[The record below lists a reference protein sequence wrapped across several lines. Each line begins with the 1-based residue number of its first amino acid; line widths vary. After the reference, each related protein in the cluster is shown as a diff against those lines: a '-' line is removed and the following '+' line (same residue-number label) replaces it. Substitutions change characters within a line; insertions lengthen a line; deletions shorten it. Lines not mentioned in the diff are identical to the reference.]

1 MSKRTR
7 KNLVTFLKRYSFEDL
22 ATSFFVLNLW
32 LPNIASPI
40 KSQYLFVL
48 LEEMADKLPRKSR
61 IRSYKDF
68 KDLSDGIIRRIP
80 SFPMLEDYV
89 PEADWGEIKFYFE
102 KRFFRL
108 FYGGDLSNSYD
119 FAYAFEATHF
129 GFDKR
134 YRDIVDRSPTDEFKF
149 FLSLQ
154 DLILNN
160 IAQSHK
166 FENRIRNGHFETPGE
181 DFWRECRKFLREFDV
196 GEFDTKL
203 VDRFTNTLDASTATT
218 ARSTDKE
225 FLSRAFEGKNCFYF
239 FLQKDGRYFPVL
251 PRRHLATLFDTWGN
265 LLFDHYHEL
274 SDGAADPLMRI
285 NSQFADFVSA
295 RTKQKTYANLVTAL
309 TAEMEYDE
317 TLFATAFLSESK
329 VILVHLL
336 PPPSADKSL
345 QEKMKTLPERFQR
358 VEELLSA
365 KPMKIASVMENRFM
379 SFEPEPGRG
388 RQMEVELVACVPFA
402 TTNASPVP
410 MPPEFRWGVISLEQ
424 MLALVDEC
432 ADTNEL
438 ADFWEY
444 RKNMSKGFS
453 MPGALVSTLDL
464 FGSFKA
470 SSSVL
475 IEGATEYTDI
485 MIDPTWG
492 SSYRYR
498 SLSEFWSAYPDVST
512 FGEPRGWKLHKQDE
526 DAGVA
531 MFTDRTTFDYFR
543 SMLLGDV
550 RVLISA
556 PVGLLSETQ
565 GEITETIMDALSDAL
580 TLYAQRVGQV
590 LDRFS
595 WDSIHILFF
604 PSGLVK
610 NETLMGHLQNRIP
623 TDSLWNADGVR
634 LENGKFGIRVVFD
647 DTEVGKALLN
657 AADRSIQIELLID
670 VLRQV
675 GDDGSE
681 ELANVLAELEM
692 EKKEKNRFRTF
703 LIEDRVSFPG
713 FADFVVPGEREYK
726 LASKKLAELA
736 KDNEV
741 MPGEY
746 DEQRSKELIK
756 RLIDKLV
763 EDLNSVVNDFDFK
776 TCVAVLLS
784 NVDSLINRY
793 TQDSARIMNAV
804 DQDVEYDLDVSSAEH
819 HIEFVEQHHCY
830 RYLIEKFVQL
840 QPAGNE
846 FLSDRRLAEL
856 LAIVGRILHLYFVSD
871 QIHYGIYP
879 ATLSVS
885 QDFLISFDQV
895 VDIGEMQRRL
905 TETQAQ
911 IRLGLIGKRDDAISF
926 PIPLDQYYDRLDT
939 AFRKDLG
946 FSLRDLINAC
956 QVLSHW
962 AHFRG
967 MAEPETFYHAD
978 LDEIRPVL
986 EAGIEGFDSS
996 RAAAILEFLTLD
1008 PEKILRILGDSQP
1021 AKDLPV
1027 WEHRKRPNR
1036 YYIRPIIRIGE
1047 SYYWGPYSI
1056 ERSGKIWSGIL
1067 SHHKLPSDIDAKNI
1081 KNLLDKTHKA
1091 STDLLQA
1098 RIAEIVERITPFIRT
1113 EVSPFDLG
1121 HSETDIG
1128 DIDVFALSSDR
1139 TILFNIESK
1148 VIDQAYCNKDLKRI
1162 AKRIFGEE
1170 VTADGSSIGGY
1181 LKKVLDRDAF
1191 LRAHGRQ
1198 LAEHYWGK
1206 LDKDPQIVSLFVTS
1220 EPHWYTAFPVV
1231 DSVVEFVEVRLL
1243 EDHIRERIRKD
1254 S

>member
-7 KNLVTFLKRYSFEDL
+7 KNLVTFLKGYSFEDL

-40 KSQYLFVL
+40 KSQCLYVL

-80 SFPMLEDYV
+80 GFPMLEDYV
-89 PEADWGEIKFYFE
+89 PEVDWGDIKFYLQ

-119 FAYAFEATHF
+119 FAYAFQAIHF

-154 DLILNN
+154 DLILNS
-160 IAQSHK
+160 ISQSRK
-166 FENRIRNGHFETPGE
+166 IENRIQNGHFETPRE
-181 DFWRECRKFLREFDV
+181 EFWRECRKFLREFDV
-196 GEFDTKL
+196 GEFDTTL
-203 VDRFTNTLDASTATT
+203 VDRFTRTLDASTATPY
-218 ARSTDKE
+218 RSTEKE
-225 FLSRAFEGKNCFYF
+225 FQSRAFEGKNCFYF
-239 FLQKDGRYFPVL
+239 FLQNDGRYFPVL
-251 PRRHLATLFDTWGN
+251 PRRHLAILFDTWGK

-274 SDGAADPLMRI
+274 SEGDADPLLRI
-285 NSQFADFVSA
+285 NFQFAEFVEA
-295 RTKQKTYANLVTAL
+295 RTKQATYVNLVTAL
-309 TAEMEYDE
+309 TPDLEYDE

-329 VILVHLL
+329 IILVHLL

-345 QEKMKTLPERFQR
+345 QERMKTLPERFRQ

-379 SFEPEPGRG
+379 SFEPDPERV
-388 RQMEVELVACVPFA
+388 REMEVELVACVPFA

-410 MPPEFRWGVISLEQ
+410 MPPEFRWAVISLEQ
-424 MLALVDEC
+424 MLALIDEC

-444 RKNMSKGFS
+444 RKDMSKGFS

-475 IEGATEYTDI
+475 VEGATEYTGI
-485 MIDPTWG
+485 MIDPSWG
-492 SSYRYR
+492 SSHRYR

-512 FGEPRGWKLHKQDE
+512 FGEPRGWKLHKQEE
-526 DAGVA
+526 DGVA
-531 MFTDRTTFDYFR
+531 MFADRTTFGYFR

-556 PVGLLSETQ
+556 PVELLSEAQ
-565 GEITETIMDALSDAL
+565 GEITETMMDALSDAA
-580 TLYAQRVGQV
+580 TLYSQSVGPV
-590 LDRFS
+590 LDRCG

-604 PSGLVK
+604 PSGMVK
-610 NETLMGHLQNRIP
+610 NETMMTHLQHLIP

-657 AADRSIQIELLID
+657 AVDRSLQIELLID
-670 VLRQV
+670 VLRQL
-675 GDDGSE
+675 GDGSE
-681 ELANVLAELEM
+681 ELANVLAELET

-703 LIEDRVSFPG
+703 LIEDRVSFPR
-713 FADFVVPGEREYK
+713 FADSVVPSEREYK

-736 KDNEV
+736 KGNEV

-763 EDLNSVVNDFDFK
+763 EHLNSVVNDFEFK
-776 TCVAVLLS
+776 TSIPVLLS

-804 DQDVEYDLDVSSAEH
+804 DQEVEYVLDVSSAEH
-819 HIEFVEQHHCY
+819 HVEFVEQHHCY
-830 RYLIEKFVQL
+830 RYLVEKFVQL

-885 QDFLISFDQV
+885 QDFLINFDHA

-926 PIPLDQYYDRLDT
+926 PIPLDEYYDRLDT
-939 AFRKDLG
+939 AFWKDLG

-967 MAEPETFYHAD
+967 MEEPETSYHAD

-986 EAGIEGFDSS
+986 EAGIEGFDGSA
-996 RAAAILEFLTLD
+996 AAAILEFLTLD
-1008 PEKILRILGDSQP
+1008 PEKILRILGDSRP

-1036 YYIRPIIRIGE
+1036 YYIRPIIRIGS

-1056 ERSGKIWSGIL
+1056 ERAGKIWSGIL

-1091 STDLLQA
+1091 STELLQT
-1098 RIAEIVERITPFIRT
+1098 RIAEIVERVTPFVRT
-1113 EVSPFDLG
+1113 EVSPSDLG

-1162 AKRIFGEE
+1162 AKRIFGED
-1170 VTADGSSIGGY
+1170 VTEDRSSIGGY

-1206 LDKDPQIVSLFVTS
+1206 LDQDPQIVSLFVTS

-1231 DSVVEFVEVRLL
+1231 DSNVEFVEVRIL
-1243 EDHIRERIRKD
+1243 EDHIQEHIRKD
-1254 S
+1254 K